1 MPFLYVPKIE
11 DSQGL
16 SESSSKKQN
25 KTKGKKKNPRIS
37 LLPYIS
43 SIHFL
48 DTLIKMN
55 GWPHAAVY
63 ARKCS

>member
-25 KTKGKKKNPRIS
+25 KTKGKKKKSQNFPFTLYLQYT
-37 LLPYIS
+37 LLGYFDKNEWMATRS
-43 SIHFL
+43 SI
-48 DTLIKMN
+48 
-55 GWPHAAVY
+55 
-63 ARKCS
+63 C